1 LLKWKYLELAMLT
14 RRRAARTMPLLL
26 AFGLIACDQEQ
37 PAAETQAIRAIKP
50 YYVVEPAGGDVRRY
64 SGTVV
69 AANTSAL
76 SFAVGGTVQT
86 VLVNQGDRVTKGQ
99 ALATLDPSPFELDVQ
114 AARSQLATAQAG
126 FDESK
131 VELARQRQL
140 FDRGWVA
147 RAALDQSIAAFDA
160 AEGDLNLAR
169 SRLGIADRDL
179 SNASLTAPFDGVV
192 SLRDVEP
199 FVEVSTG
206 QAIFQ
211 IDSEGALEVDL
222 SIPDSVIARLVT
234 GTPVT
239 IESSTVAGCG
249 CPGRITE
256 VGVAAGAANAVAVT
270 AAILESPGGLIP
282 GMAVEASIMLSNGDG
297 PGGFLVPLV
306 AIAPGDD
313 QSRGYVFKYDPAA
326 GVVRRTAIKSEGI
339 ISGNLI
345 SVAEGVG
352 AGDIVA
358 SAGVSFLR
366 DGQKVKLLGE

>member
-1 LLKWKYLELAMLT
+1 MNIHRAFQAAPLILAI
-14 RRRAARTMPLLL
+14 AL
-26 AFGLIACDQEQ
+26 AACDQAPPE
-37 PAAETQAIRAIKP
+37 AETQPVRAIKP

-64 SGTVV
+64 SGTVA

-76 SFAVGGTVQT
+76 SFAVSGTVQT

-99 ALATLDPSPFELDVQ
+99 RLATLDPSPFELDVQ
-114 AARSQLATAQAG
+114 AARSELATAQAG
-126 FDESK
+126 FDEAK
-131 VELARQRQL
+131 VNLARQRQL
-140 FDRGWVA
+140 FERGWVA

-169 SRLGIADRDL
+169 SRLGIADRDAA
-179 SNASLTAPFDGVV
+179 NANLTAPFDGVI

-199 FVEVSTG
+199 FVEVSKG
-206 QAIFQ
+206 EAIFQ
-211 IDSEGALEVDL
+211 IDSEGALEVEL
-222 SIPDSVIARLVT
+222 SIPDSVISRLVA
-234 GTPVT
+234 GTPVMIEAST
-239 IESSTVAGCG
+239 IAGCG

-256 VGVAAGAANAVAVT
+256 VGVAAGSANAVPVT

-282 GMAVEASIMLSNGDG
+282 GMAVEASIMLSNRDG
-297 PGGFLVPLV
+297 PRGFLVPLV
-306 AIAPGDD
+306 AVAAGDD
-313 QSRGYVFKYDPAA
+313 QSRGYVFKYDPAE

-358 SAGVSFLR
+358 GAGVSFLR
-366 DGQKVKLLGE
+366 DGQKVKLLGQ